1 MTATPTAVRLPDL
14 ADELLRGEPGA
25 VALATAHETLTYAE
39 LREAVRAE
47 ADRLGAEP
55 RLVLHEMRNDL
66 ASVVGLLGAFA
77 AGHPV
82 VLFGDEESARSEI
95 EARYA
100 DAPDLHPDLA
110 LLLSTSGSTG
120 SPKLVRLSRAN
131 LLANAAS
138 ISTYLRLTPDDRA
151 ITSLPMHYCYG
162 LSVLTSHLLSG
173 ASVVLTDLSVADAC
187 FWDLARAQRVTSFA
201 GVPYT
206 FDLLTSSGFADRDL
220 PDLRYVTQAGG
231 RMSPD
236 RVVRFAELGQRR
248 GWDLM
253 VMYGQTEATARMAYL
268 PPRLAAS
275 RPTAVGVPVPGG
287 AFRLAP
293 VEGYDEPGVGELVY
307 SGANV
312 MMGYAHDAADLARGP
327 ELAELRTGDLAR
339 LADDG
344 LWEICG
350 RLDRHAKV
358 FGLRLDLERVEAA
371 LPVRTALVTV
381 DDTLHAFLDRPRWRA
396 DVHEAVMAATGLPA
410 GAVHTHLVQ
419 AFPTTPRGKTDHA
432 ALRRQAE
439 AALAVEPS
447 GPAGADAESLRDL
460 YATVLG
466 RPDATTEDSFIDLG
480 GDSLSFV
487 EVSTQLSRRLGHL
500 PPDWP
505 HLGPGRLAGTARAG
519 RRRWTAVEPSAL
531 LRALAIVLIV
541 ASHADL
547 VVVMGGAHVL
557 LGVAGYNLARFSLA
571 VPGRVPR
578 ARKVLAATAAVAL
591 PATVWMLLA
600 GRVTGDY
607 DVPTALYL
615 NQVLGAARWSDHW
628 QFWFLDVLVWSN
640 LAVAA
645 LLAVP
650 ALDRL
655 QRRRPFPTAIALA
668 GAALAVRYALTGV
681 AADGLQKYSVPFVL
695 WCVAI
700 GWAAAEARSWRQR
713 GCVAVLA
720 VLGPLGFFP
729 GDLQRQLIVVAGLL
743 LLLLPWAVPLP
754 RSFAVGVQHV
764 ATASFWIYLTHWQ
777 VYPALEAAGHPVLAV
792 LASLTVGLA
801 AQQAWSLGVTWLRR
815 SSVAGRST
823 GRHTEGAF

>member
-1 MTATPTAVRLPDL
+1 MTATSIAVRLPDL
-14 ADELLRGEPGA
+14 AEELLRGEPGA

-39 LREAVRAE
+39 LRAAVRAE
-47 ADRLGAEP
+47 AERLGPER

-82 VLFGDEESARSEI
+82 VLLEQDETGRSHEVA
-95 EARYA
+95 ARYA
-100 DAPDLHPDLA
+100 GALDLHPDLA

-120 SPKLVRLSRAN
+120 SPKLVRLSRSN

-151 ITSLPMHYCYG
+151 ITSLPLHYCYG

-187 FWDLARAQRVTSFA
+187 FWDLARTRRVTSFA

-206 FDLLTSSGFADRDL
+206 FDLLDSSGFADRHL

-236 RVVRFAELGQRR
+236 RVVRFAELGRRR

-268 PPRLAAS
+268 PPHLAAS
-275 RPTAVGVPVPGG
+275 RPTAIGVPVPGG

-312 MMGYAHDAADLARGP
+312 MMGYATDAADLARGP
-327 ELAELRTGDLAR
+327 ELTELGTGDLAR
-339 LADDG
+339 QADDG

-371 LPVRTALVTV
+371 LPVRTSVV
-381 DDTLHAFLDRPRWRA
+381 NVGDSLHVFLDRPRWRT

-432 ALRRQAE
+432 SLRRQAE
-439 AALAVEPS
+439 AALAVEPDA
-447 GPAGADAESLRDL
+447 PAGSDAESLRDL

-466 RPDATTEDSFIDLG
+466 RPDATTADSFVSLG

-505 HLGPGRLAGTARAG
+505 QLGPDQLAGTARTG
-519 RRRWTAVEPSAL
+519 RRWWTAVEPSAV

-571 VPGRVPR
+571 VPGRVSR
-578 ARKVLAATAAVAL
+578 VRKVLAATAAVAV
-591 PATVWMLLA
+591 PATLWMLVA
-600 GRVTGDY
+600 GSLTGDY
-607 DVPTALYL
+607 DVRTALYL
-615 NQVLGAARWSDHW
+615 NQVPAADVWSDNW

-640 LAVAA
+640 LVLAA
-645 LLAVP
+645 MLAIP
-650 ALDRL
+650 ALDRV
-655 QRRRPFPTAIALA
+655 QRRRPFAAALA
-668 GAALAVRYALTGV
+668 VAVAALAVRYVATGI

-700 GWAAAEARSWRQR
+700 GWAAAEARSWWQR
-713 GCVAVLA
+713 SCVAALA
-720 VLGPLGFFP
+720 VVGPLGFFP
-729 GDLQRQLIVVAGLL
+729 DDLQRQLIVVGGLL
-743 LLLLPWAVPLP
+743 LLLLPWSVPLP
-754 RSFAVGVQHV
+754 RAVAVAVQHV

-777 VYPALEAAGHPVLAV
+777 VSPDLEAAGHPVLAV
-792 LASLTVGLA
+792 LASVAVGLA
-801 AQQAWSLGVTWLRR
+801 AQHLWSVGLTAMRR
-815 SSVAGRST
+815 SWRTELSPSAGR
-823 GRHTEGAF
+823 